1 MKAKYIIFALTV
13 GIFVTGCST
22 AELETPSPV
31 EKHTVILSA
40 DCSTKTSLAPEA
52 DGSRP
57 VLWKAGDMLGLFVN
71 EEGVAMADA
80 QNVVAR
86 LCEGSG
92 SGHGYS
98 NGSFA
103 VDLAISASKTY
114 DLCIYYPYI
123 ATAGSVTEI
132 SHRIPAVQ
140 TQPSVSDSRHLGSSG
155 AFSYATAQFSTPSN
169 MDYYETPVVNFTMQ
183 HKTSTIQLSLT
194 SADMAG
200 WKVKSARVLAP
211 QGVYIAGD
219 MKYTPDNDQLTLT
232 GNMSE
237 SITLN
242 VPAGASLAADAAVD
256 LYLVAFPTAIAGK
269 DLTITYTLEAADAS
283 SVKVVT
289 HTRTVKAESKALAE
303 GTVHVFNEVLPAVD
317 GEGWTYSTSDT
328 FDLSAG
334 GTANCYIV
342 SVPGKYSFDATVIG
356 NGQKGILTPVET
368 TFFHTENATIE
379 PTQASLLWQTAPGL
393 IKSVSFE
400 DGRIVFEK
408 SADVEYGN
416 ALIAAMN
423 ASGTILW
430 SWHIW
435 CTDMGDLQTYISPT
449 GTYETMDRNLGATY
463 ASSEYVSD
471 NALLIRTAGMYYQ
484 WGRKDP
490 FVGPKDLS
498 ITITTNDDGTSTTS
512 RTSNALA
519 PMYDIDGNTVSRPS
533 RSAASGLAGKSIV
546 TSIQKPLMMIQTG
559 TSTNGDWFAVAA
571 NKTGKGPL
579 YRGYYLWGNPEGYNY
594 TSATKPTPV
603 KTIYDPCPPGYM
615 VPPID
620 WSSGLKRSK
629 GVAWLGGVYSADG
642 GTTKT
647 FYPYAS
653 RIERFGATEW
663 NLVNG
668 SSYSSAMDNG
678 HYWYSSFKSNNTYK
692 ACSLILEATQ
702 TSFAYEDNQGFGA
715 QVRCIQEIH

>member
-1 MKAKYIIFALTV
+1 MKAKYIIPALAV
-13 GIFVTGCST
+13 GIFATGCTT
-22 AELETPSPV
+22 AELETPAPV

-71 EEGVAMADA
+71 EEGAAMADA

-123 ATAGSVTEI
+123 ATAGSVAEI
-132 SHRIPAVQ
+132 SHRIPAIQ
-140 TQPSVSDSRHLGSSG
+140 TQPSDSDSRHLGNSG
-155 AFSYATAQFSTPSN
+155 AFAYAEAQFTTPSN
-169 MDYYETPVVNFTMQ
+169 MDYYDTPVVNFTMQ
-183 HKTSTIQLSLT
+183 HKTSTIHLSLT

-200 WKVKSARVLAP
+200 WKVKSATVAAP

-219 MKYTPDNDQLTLT
+219 MKYTPANDQLTLT

-242 VPAGASLAADAAVD
+242 VPAGASLAADTPVD
-256 LYLVAFPTAIAGK
+256 LFLVAFPTAIAGK
-269 DLTITYTLEAADAS
+269 ELKIIYTLEAADAS

-289 HTRTVKAESKALAE
+289 HARTVKAESNALAA
-303 GTVHVFNEVLPAVD
+303 GTVHVFNEVLPAAD
-317 GEGWTYSTSDT
+317 GDDWTYSTSDT

-356 NGQKGILTPVET
+356 NGQKGILTPVST
-368 TFFHTENATIE
+368 TFFHTETATIA

-400 DGRIVFEK
+400 NGRIIFEK

-416 ALIAAMN
+416 ALIAVQD
-423 ASGTILW
+423 ASGTVLW

-435 CTDMGDLQTYISPT
+435 CTEMGNLITYVSPT
-449 GTYETMDRNLGATY
+449 GAYDGMDRNLGATW
-463 ASSEYVSD
+463 ASSEKVTD
-471 NALLIRTAGMYYQ
+471 AEQLKRTVGLFYQ

-490 FVGPKDLS
+490 FIGPKVFDAARSSKDTDL
-498 ITITTNDDGTSTTS
+498 
-512 RTSNALA
+512 
-519 PMYDIDGNTVSRPS
+519 MYDINGNTVTRPTAP
-533 RSAASGLAGKSIV
+533 AASGSAGQ
-546 TSIQKPLMMIQTG
+546 SIQYTIKNPRTPIYTG
-559 TSTNGDWFAVAA
+559 GSTSGDWFALSSPMS
-571 NKTGKGPL
+571 GGGPAK
-579 YRGYYLWGNPEGYNY
+579 RGYYLWGNPLGYEY
-594 TSATKPTPV
+594 ASSSKPTPV
-603 KTIYDPCPPGYM
+603 KTIYDPCPVGYM
-615 VPPID
+615 VPPMD
-620 WSSGLKRSK
+620 FYNSFTKVSSTSY
-629 GVAWLGGVYSADG
+629 LGFIMNVDG
-642 GTTKT
+642 GSTQTWLPMASAMSSKT
-647 FYPYAS
+647 SAWSWVGDNIGYMW
-653 RIERFGATEW
+653 T
-663 NLVNG
+663 
-668 SSYSSAMDNG
+668 SSYGDASGTCARSIRLGYTGFNG
-678 HYWYSSFKSNNTYK
+678 LNNGY
-692 ACSLILEATQ
+692 
-702 TSFAYEDNQGFGA
+702 GF

>member
-1 MKAKYIIFALTV
+1 MKAKYIIPALAACFFA
-13 GIFVTGCST
+13 TGCST
-22 AELETPSPV
+22 IEPETPSHV

-40 DCSTKTSLAPEA
+40 DCSTKTSLAPET

-71 EEGVAMADA
+71 EEGAAMADA

-123 ATAGSVTEI
+123 ATAGSVAEI
-132 SHRIPAVQ
+132 SHRIPAIQ
-140 TQPSVSDSRHLGSSG
+140 TQPSDSDSRHLGNSG
-155 AFSYATAQFSTPSN
+155 AFAYAEAQFTTPSN
-169 MDYYETPVVNFTMQ
+169 MDYYDTPVVNFTMQ
-183 HKTSTIQLSLT
+183 HKTSTIHLSLT

-200 WKVKSARVLAP
+200 WKVKSATVSAP

-219 MKYTPDNDQLTLT
+219 MKYTPENDQLTLT

-269 DLTITYTLEAADAS
+269 ELLITYTLEAADAS

-289 HTRTVKAESKALAE
+289 HARTVKTDSKALAA
-303 GTVHVFNEVLPAVD
+303 GTVHVFNEVLPAAD

-356 NGQKGILTPVET
+356 NGQKGILTPVST
-368 TFFHTENATIE
+368 TFFHTETATIA

-400 DGRIVFEK
+400 NGRIIFEK

-416 ALIAAMN
+416 ALIAAKN

-435 CTDMGDLQTYISPT
+435 CTEMGDLLTYVSPT
-449 GTYETMDRNLGATY
+449 GTYEGMDRNLGATFA
-463 ASSEYVSD
+463 ASAKVTGEEQ
-471 NALLIRTAGMYYQ
+471 LKRTVGMFYQ

-490 FVGPKDLS
+490 FVGPMVFDS
-498 ITITTNDDGTSTTS
+498 G
-512 RTSNALA
+512 RTSKDIDL
-519 PMYDIDGNTVSRPS
+519 MYDIDGNTVTRPTAP
-533 RSAASGLAGKSIV
+533 AASKSAGQ
-546 TSIQKPLMMIQTG
+546 SIQYTIKNPKTPIYTG
-559 TSTNGDWFAVAA
+559 NSTSGDWFALSSPMS
-571 NKTGKGPL
+571 GGGPAV
-579 YRGYYLWGNPEGYNY
+579 RAYYLWGNPVGYKY
-594 TSATKPTPV
+594 DSSSKPTPV
-603 KTIYDPCPPGYM
+603 KTIYDPCPVGYM
-615 VPPID
+615 VPTMD
-620 WSSGLKRSK
+620 FYNSFKKVSSTSN
-629 GVAWLGGVYSADG
+629 LGFVMNVDG
-642 GTTKT
+642 GSTQTWL
-647 FYPYAS
+647 PIAS
-653 RIERFGATEW
+653 AMSSKSSAW
-663 NLVNG
+663 NWVG
-668 SSYSSAMDNG
+668 DGIGYIWTSSYGSASGTAARSIRMGYTGFNG
-678 HYWYSSFKSNNTYK
+678 LNNGY
-692 ACSLILEATQ
+692 
-702 TSFAYEDNQGFGA
+702 GFN
-715 QVRCIQEIH
+715 VRCIQETH